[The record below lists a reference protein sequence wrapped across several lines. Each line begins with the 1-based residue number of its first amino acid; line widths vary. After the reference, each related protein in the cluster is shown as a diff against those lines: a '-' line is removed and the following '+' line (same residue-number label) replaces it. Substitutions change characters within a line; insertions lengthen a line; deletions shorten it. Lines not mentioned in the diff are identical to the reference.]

1 MRRFW
6 IGSGLVAILA
16 AAWFFWPRP
25 ADMGHP
31 RFFADQTYDFE
42 TIRVLSDIQPA
53 GGDSEEALQTIP
65 AIKAGDAESWYAAWS
80 RAGDR
85 VMTLANATRESTGKG
100 DALLRAHNYYRAAEF
115 FLSPWDPRRPA
126 LWKKNV
132 DAFYAGLDTLKVA
145 YERIRVPYG
154 AHHLNAVYY
163 PGGAGSQT
171 KPLIV
176 FVGGYDSTME
186 ELYFQLAA
194 AAHRRG
200 YSVLTYEGPGQGSVL
215 REQGLTFT
223 PQWEKPNGAVLDAF
237 LAGHARPAKI
247 VLIGASMGGY
257 LAPRAAA
264 FDKRIDGVVAYDVF
278 FDGGAIASR
287 NVPGFVFWLRDHGYT
302 GVLKFLSGLRSDPGS
317 EWAQQNGMWTFG
329 QKNPLAVIDAFKA
342 YNLAPVAA
350 RIDAD
355 VLALAGS
362 EDHFVPS
369 DQLGRFEKSLT
380 RARSVTAVVFDRAS
394 GGAEHCQVG
403 APSVWQA
410 TLFDWLARK
419 FG

>member
-1 MRRFW
+1 MRRFM
-6 IGSGLVAILA
+6 IGLGLVAITAL
-16 AAWFFWPRP
+16 AWFFWPKP

-31 RFFADQTYDFE
+31 RFFADQTYNFE

-53 GGDSEEALQTIP
+53 GGDSEEALQAIP
-65 AIKAGDAESWYAAWS
+65 AIRSGDSQSWYAAWTG
-80 RAGDR
+80 AGDR
-85 VMTLANATRESTGKG
+85 AMRLANATQESTGKG
-100 DALLRAHNYYRAAEF
+100 DALLSAHNYYRAAEF
-115 FLSPWDPRRPA
+115 FLAPRDPRRPA
-126 LWKKNV
+126 LWRKNV
-132 DAFYAGLDTLKVA
+132 TAFYTGLDTLKVA

-163 PGGAGSQT
+163 PGGADSET

-186 ELYFQLAA
+186 ELYFQLVT

-223 PQWEKPNGAVLDAF
+223 PEWEKPNGAVLDTF
-237 LAGHARPAKI
+237 LASHPKPAKI

-287 NVPGFVFWLRDHGYT
+287 NVPKFVFWMRDNGYT
-302 GVLKFLSGLRSDPGS
+302 NTLKF
-317 EWAQQNGMWTFG
+317 
-329 QKNPLAVIDAFKA
+329 
-342 YNLAPVAA
+342 
-350 RIDAD
+350 
-355 VLALAGS
+355 
-362 EDHFVPS
+362 
-369 DQLGRFEKSLT
+369 
-380 RARSVTAVVFDRAS
+380 
-394 GGAEHCQVG
+394 
-403 APSVWQA
+403 
-410 TLFDWLARK
+410 
-419 FG
+419 